1 MNIGNFI
8 KLVLTFLTT
17 YIGYFLGGFD
27 TMLGTLL
34 IFIVIDYL
42 TGILVA
48 IYNKNLSS
56 SVGFKGICKKV
67 IIVLMVGIATR
78 LEIALGLEEIR
89 YVVISFYLANE
100 GISILENAALIGV
113 PIPRKIISILDQIK
127 ETNNLEESE

>member
-100 GISILENAALIGV
+100 GISILENGH
-113 PIPRKIISILDQIK
+113 
-127 ETNNLEESE
+127 